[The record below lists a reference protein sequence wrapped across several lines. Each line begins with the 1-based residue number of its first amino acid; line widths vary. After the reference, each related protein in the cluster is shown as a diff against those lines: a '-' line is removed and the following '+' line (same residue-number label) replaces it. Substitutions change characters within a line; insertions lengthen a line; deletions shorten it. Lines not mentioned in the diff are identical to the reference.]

1 MTAELETTR
10 STILDGTV
18 SILQPAKGYRAAI
31 DPVFL
36 AAAVD
41 AAAGDTVLDAGCGV
55 GTAAFCLMK
64 RVPGCRVTGI
74 DIASGLVALALENA
88 QQNGVVDRA
97 RFVQGDIREPG
108 GAMTGVVFDH
118 VMINPPY
125 LVHGRHTP
133 SPDPVKA
140 TANGEE
146 AGTLDDWLNFTSKH
160 LRKGGAL
167 TMIHRA
173 DRIDDVI
180 AAFRAHRFGCVRVF
194 PLWPSDGK
202 PARRVLFLARHGKQ
216 GPAALLPGMTLHE
229 ADGGYT
235 AAASDVL
242 YNGMPIRFTD

>member
-1 MTAELETTR
+1 MTAELETTQ

-41 AAAGDTVLDAGCGV
+41 ATPDDTVLDAGCGV
-55 GTAAFCLMK
+55 GTAAFCLLK
-64 RVPGCRVTGI
+64 RVPGCHVTGI
-74 DIASGLVALALENA
+74 DINSGLIGLARDNA
-88 QQNGVVDRA
+88 AQNGVADHA

-108 GAMTGVVFDH
+108 AVSADAVFDH

-125 LVHGRHTP
+125 LEHGRHTP
-133 SPDPVKA
+133 SPNPVKA

-146 AGTLDDWLNFTSKH
+146 AGTLDDWTAFAAKR

-173 DRIDDVI
+173 DRIDDVC
-180 AAFRAHRFGCVRVF
+180 AALKAHRFGCVRIF
-194 PLWPSDGK
+194 PLWPADGK
-202 PARRVLFLARHGKQ
+202 PSKRVLFRARCGKQ
-216 GPAALLPGMTLHE
+216 GPAALHPGMVLHE

-235 AAASDVL
+235 VAAADVL
-242 YNGMPIRFTD
+242 YNAKPIRFTD